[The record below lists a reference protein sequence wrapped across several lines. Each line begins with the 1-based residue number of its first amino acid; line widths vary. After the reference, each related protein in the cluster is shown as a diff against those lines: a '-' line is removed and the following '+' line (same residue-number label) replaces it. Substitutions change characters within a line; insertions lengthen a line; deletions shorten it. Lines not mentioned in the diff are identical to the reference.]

1 MTVYAVAIVDS
12 EGDPGTIY
20 IPGGTFEDEGAW
32 YADPKKTVVHVTTQ
46 MEDYDRFAKQHYYK
60 DGAWKERPE
69 RTGDYYIWKN
79 EAWEFNSDLFW
90 SEVREDRNRRL
101 YFCDWTQL
109 PDCKLSLSKQGE
121 WTEYRSALRG
131 VPQTNSGAT
140 KLDEIVWP
148 DKPS

>member
-1 MTVYAVAIVDS
+1 
-12 EGDPGTIY
+12 
-20 IPGGTFEDEGAW
+20 
-32 YADPKKTVVHVTTQ
+32 
-46 MEDYDRFAKQHYYK
+46 MEDYDRFARQHYYK

-79 EAWEFNSDLFW
+79 EAWEFNSELFW
-90 SEVREDRNRRL
+90 LEVREDRNRRL

-109 PDCKLSLSKQGE
+109 PDSPLSDSKKAE

-131 VPQTNSGAT
+131 VPQANSGAT

>member
-1 MTVYAVAIVDS
+1 
-12 EGDPGTIY
+12 
-20 IPGGTFEDEGAW
+20 
-32 YADPKKTVVHVTTQ
+32 

-121 WTEYRSALRG
+121 WTEYRQALRG
-131 VPQTNSGAT
+131 VPQVNSGAT